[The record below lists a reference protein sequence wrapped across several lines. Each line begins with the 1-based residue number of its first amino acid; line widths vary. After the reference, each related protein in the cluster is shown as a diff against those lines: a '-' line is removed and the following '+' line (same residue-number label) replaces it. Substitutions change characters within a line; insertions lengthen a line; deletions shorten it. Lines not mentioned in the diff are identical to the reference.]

1 MSIAIGAIL
10 VSNIV
15 LTRFLGLCPF
25 FGVSTRLRSAAMMG
39 VAVTFVMTA
48 SSVLV
53 WLVHELFLAPLG
65 IQYMRVVV
73 FILVIATFVQ
83 LVELVVRKF
92 SPGLYQ
98 AFGIYLPLITTNCAI
113 LGIALINTVEGYSL
127 VGASVSG
134 FSTGIGFTLALL
146 LMAGIRERLELAS
159 PPRAFEGLPLA
170 FVTAAL
176 LALAFQGFSG
186 MGV

>member
-25 FGVSTRLRSAAMMG
+25 FGVSTKLKNAAMMG
-39 VAVTFVMTA
+39 LAVTFVMTV
-48 SSVLV
+48 SSILA
-53 WLVHELFLAPLG
+53 WLVYWLLLIPFG
-65 IQYMRVVV
+65 IEYMRTVV
-73 FILVIATFVQ
+73 FILIIATFVQ

-92 SPGLYQ
+92 SPPLYR
-98 AFGIYLPLITTNCAI
+98 AFGIFLPLITTNCAI

-127 VGASVSG
+127 LGATVSG
-134 FSTGIGFTLALL
+134 AATGIGFTLALF

-170 FVTAAL
+170 FVAAAL

-186 MGV
+186 MGA